1 MNGSLDFGLKD
12 KVAIVAGGGAVGQE
26 IGNGRAASILLADA
40 GAKVLVADKEELLAK
55 NTFQMIKDRGGE
67 AKYISGD
74 LTKSEECKKVV
85 DFAISSW
92 GRLDILDNNI
102 GIASKLSVVDETEE
116 NWDHVMDVNLKPMFL
131 MSKYAIPELCENRF
145 YFYDFE
151 CPETVGTVT
160 SSWREKYVI
169 PNVQI
174 ENFFDWEESKVLFS
188 NPDENIVLC
197 AFYAHLQKYEN
208 QNKYFEDLLYDLEL
222 QDLRNTGV
230 WANQIICK
238 REIFQEL
245 KEFMIEAIIKLLDL
259 HKKCDLFS
267 GPQHSKFN
275 LVRYNNRGLGLLAEE
290 ISARWFCNRED
301 VTLIEV
307 QKINPSWYH

>member
-1 MNGSLDFGLKD
+1 MKRYLECECIFSDFCERHVEPKTIHEYRRCKSSDFYRRQKD
-12 KVAIVAGGGAVGQE
+12 IMTYGF
-26 IGNGRAASILLADA
+26 
-40 GAKVLVADKEELLAK
+40 
-55 NTFQMIKDRGGE
+55 T
-67 AKYISGD
+67 
-74 LTKSEECKKVV
+74 
-85 DFAISSW
+85 
-92 GRLDILDNNI
+92 LDN
-102 GIASKLSVVDETEE
+102 LSTEE
-116 NWDHVMDVNLKPMFL
+116 GVFVKNIQSNLKRAYVLKKNIDEEYKVDKAQSSNTKLYVLGHSQAKLDSLPEL
-131 MSKYAIPELCENRF
+131 EHTQKINLEQIDYGKYSKYAIPELCENRF